1 MRKKVS
7 MVLVSLMIMGSLA
20 ACGSKEN
27 SSSAVNKSATLGNDT
42 EINLSEKSADTENE
56 KRVNKKQENEN
67 ATSTAEESEKFMK
80 GKQESEKQNS
90 ETEEQGTE
98 NEKSE
103 KQNRENS
110 TTSGAEE
117 LFTDRDLTMEADLSN
132 AETIELSD
140 GKDVTID
147 KEGVY
152 VIKGTAKNS
161 SLVIDADK
169 ESKVQLVLDGV
180 NISNETVPCIY
191 VKKAD
196 KVFVTTTNSENNLE
210 VSGTFTNDG
219 ENDLDAVIFSKED
232 IVING
237 LGTVNIKSTDNAVS
251 SKDTLKITGGTINID
266 CDGNALRA
274 HDSIDVYDG
283 KINIANCNDGLHAED
298 SDDDSLGS
306 INICNGEFNIVANDD
321 AIHATTTIKIEGGTF
336 DLVGRE
342 CMEGTYIEIDDGN
355 IKIEASDDGI
365 NAAAKSDKY
374 TPTFILN
381 GGNVTIEMGQGDTDG
396 VDSNGNIYI
405 NGGVISINGQ
415 STFDYDGEA
424 VYSGGTIIENGQ
436 ETNEIS
442 NQFMGGGHGGM
453 REPDG
458 MGGRP

>member
-110 TTSGAEE
+110 TTSGSEE

-180 NISNETVPCIY
+180 NISNETVPCIC
-191 VKKAD
+191 KK
-196 KVFVTTTNSENNLE
+196 S
-210 VSGTFTNDG
+210 
-219 ENDLDAVIFSKED
+219 
-232 IVING
+232 
-237 LGTVNIKSTDNAVS
+237 
-251 SKDTLKITGGTINID
+251 
-266 CDGNALRA
+266 R
-274 HDSIDVYDG
+274 
-283 KINIANCNDGLHAED
+283 
-298 SDDDSLGS
+298 
-306 INICNGEFNIVANDD
+306 
-321 AIHATTTIKIEGGTF
+321 
-336 DLVGRE
+336 
-342 CMEGTYIEIDDGN
+342 
-355 IKIEASDDGI
+355 
-365 NAAAKSDKY
+365 
-374 TPTFILN
+374 
-381 GGNVTIEMGQGDTDG
+381 
-396 VDSNGNIYI
+396 
-405 NGGVISINGQ
+405 
-415 STFDYDGEA
+415 
-424 VYSGGTIIENGQ
+424 
-436 ETNEIS
+436 
-442 NQFMGGGHGGM
+442 
-453 REPDG
+453 
-458 MGGRP
+458 

>member
-1 MRKKVS
+1 M
-7 MVLVSLMIMGSLA
+7 MI
-20 ACGSKEN
+20 
-27 SSSAVNKSATLGNDT
+27 D
-42 EINLSEKSADTENE
+42 
-56 KRVNKKQENEN
+56 
-67 ATSTAEESEKFMK
+67 
-80 GKQESEKQNS
+80 
-90 ETEEQGTE
+90 
-98 NEKSE
+98 
-103 KQNRENS
+103 
-110 TTSGAEE
+110 
-117 LFTDRDLTMEADLSN
+117 
-132 AETIELSD
+132 
-140 GKDVTID
+140 
-147 KEGVY
+147 
-152 VIKGTAKNS
+152 
-161 SLVIDADK
+161 
-169 ESKVQLVLDGV
+169 
-180 NISNETVPCIY
+180 
-191 VKKAD
+191 
-196 KVFVTTTNSENNLE
+196 
-210 VSGTFTNDG
+210 
-219 ENDLDAVIFSKED
+219 IFLQAIILQKYQ
-232 IVING
+232 
-237 LGTVNIKSTDNAVS
+237 
-251 SKDTLKITGGTINID
+251 TLKITGGTINID

-321 AIHATTTIKIEGGTF
+321 AIHATTIIKIEGGTF
-336 DLVGRE
+336 DLIGRE

>member
-1 MRKKVS
+1 MRQCHV
-7 MVLVSLMIMGSLA
+7 
-20 ACGSKEN
+20 
-27 SSSAVNKSATLGNDT
+27 
-42 EINLSEKSADTENE
+42 
-56 KRVNKKQENEN
+56 
-67 ATSTAEESEKFMK
+67 
-80 GKQESEKQNS
+80 
-90 ETEEQGTE
+90 
-98 NEKSE
+98 
-103 KQNRENS
+103 
-110 TTSGAEE
+110 
-117 LFTDRDLTMEADLSN
+117 
-132 AETIELSD
+132 
-140 GKDVTID
+140 
-147 KEGVY
+147 
-152 VIKGTAKNS
+152 
-161 SLVIDADK
+161 
-169 ESKVQLVLDGV
+169 
-180 NISNETVPCIY
+180 Y

-283 KINIANCNDGLHAED
+283 KINIANCNDGLQAED

-321 AIHATTTIKIEGGTF
+321 AIHATTIIKIEGGTF
-336 DLVGRE
+336 DLIGRE

-396 VDSNGNIYI
+396 VDSNRNIYI